1 MPNKCQRALPHR
13 HQRRVEE
20 RLARQSGGAGQR
32 RRLRPPRARDR
43 RHQQASER
51 LLEDRD
57 GSGGFPHSARFREGA
72 ELYDAAVAMA
82 PKEVASHQTTW
93 IQASRLLEKLAPSV
107 EERALVQKPFEHVN
121 R

>member
-1 MPNKCQRALPHR
+1 
-13 HQRRVEE
+13 
-20 RLARQSGGAGQR
+20 
-32 RRLRPPRARDR
+32 
-43 RHQQASER
+43 
-51 LLEDRD
+51 
-57 GSGGFPHSARFREGA
+57 
-72 ELYDAAVAMA
+72 VAMA